1 MARIEN
7 GRQQE
12 DAVSIHTVGSQFDE
26 ESSFGS
32 DSEINGFAYTRQTD
46 RYGFIGG
53 AQKHS
58 VEK

>member
-7 GRQQE
+7 GRQLS
-12 DAVSIHTVGSQFDE
+12 DSVSIHTVGSQFDE

-32 DSEINGFAYTRQTD
+32 DSEINGFVSDRQTD

-53 AQKHS
+53 AQQYS
-58 VEK
+58 AEK